1 MRMLEVSSRSRVLR
15 ASVSCLLLAACA
27 GPVPV
32 SAEKLAAEE
41 ERLLRPFV
49 APQIVIAEE
58 VELTVSPNFF
68 NRVGQPAL
76 DPILHTR
83 TVVRTPAAEEYRFVN
98 QRGGVERPLRLLIGE
113 TQYHAL
119 KTATLSVL
127 PSGAAMTLQVV
138 ARGDVSVLA
147 GGKRRDVPAIEIRDG
162 AWRDR

>member
-1 MRMLEVSSRSRVLR
+1 MRLLNVSSRSRALR
-15 ASVSCLLLAACA
+15 ASVACALLAACA

-41 ERLLRPFV
+41 DRLFRPFV
-49 APQIVIAEE
+49 AQQIVVADE
-58 VELTVSPNFF
+58 VEVVVSPNFF

-76 DPILHTR
+76 DSTLHSR
-83 TVVRTPAAEEYRFVN
+83 NVVRTADAEEYRFVN

-113 TQYHAL
+113 TQFQAL
-119 KTATLSVL
+119 RTATLSVL

-138 ARGDVSVLA
+138 ARGDVNVLA
-147 GGKRRDVPAIEIRDG
+147 NGKRRDVPAIEIRDG